1 MPASDPSKQKEVEQI
16 ILEEL
21 EKQVTMSREQIYKSI
36 VDKNLL
42 SRGPTIKVL
51 NGLIDKGLVIERK
64 PEGDGRKKVL
74 FLPKNEKNVNLAFT
88 GEIDYM
94 RKRLMVKCREIID
107 RGLNQRY
114 VDERD
119 FQKGMKVGIL
129 PAHLEESER
138 YKHRIE
144 VKDDC
149 LALYSIIEAYEKSS
163 NLHFP
168 RPWGDK
174 PVSLRRESEMNGVTS
189 SVVSYVKK
197 GEVSNYAPFIEEFY
211 QFFFTVE
218 ARLASKDF
226 KA

>member
-1 MPASDPSKQKEVEQI
+1 MPAADPSKQKEVEQI
-16 ILEEL
+16 ILGEL
-21 EKQVTMSREQIYKSI
+21 EKQVTMSREKIYKLI

-51 NGLIDKGLVIERK
+51 NRLIDKGLVNERK

-74 FLPKNEKNVNLAFT
+74 FLPKNEKNVNLAFA

-119 FQKGMKVGIL
+119 FQKGMKASIP

-144 VKDDC
+144 VRDDC
-149 LALYSIIEAYEKSS
+149 LALYSIIEAFEGSS
-163 NLHFP
+163 KNRFQ

-174 PVSLRRESEMNGVTS
+174 PIFIRNL
-189 SVVSYVKK
+189 
-197 GEVSNYAPFIEEFY
+197 GEVIRGSYSPTIEEFY

-218 ARLASKDF
+218 ARLAAKDF
-226 KA
+226 QA